1 MRRTVAIGLG
11 IACVILLVG
20 LVGVILFY
28 SAIIND
34 KNSMINDKNSQI
46 SDLNQQ
52 VSSLSS
58 HVGNLSSIVNLAK
71 SIIWINFE
79 NVSISAGYENVWNA
93 TADYAGYVSVQ
104 IFSSTADNIYVRL
117 TYHSYGVN
125 YDNQINVGTGGT
137 AVFPVLP
144 AAIQMSIGNPSM
156 TDATMMVSIIYYY

>member
-28 SAIIND
+28 S
-34 KNSMINDKNSQI
+34 SMINDKNSTINDKDSQI

-71 SIIWINFE
+71 STIWINFE

-93 TADYAGYVSVQ
+93 AADYAGYVSVQ
-104 IFSSTADNIYVRL
+104 VFSSTADNIYVRL
-117 TYHSYGVN
+117 TYHSHGVN

-144 AAIQMSIGNPSM
+144 APIQMSVGNPGM